1 MEIDSFII
9 DGNEIARC
17 EYDYEMDKIMKT
29 IKDCKFDNLG
39 WIGRKKR
46 IRINRSR

>member
-17 EYDYEMDKIMKT
+17 EYDNEMDKTMKM
-29 IKDCKFDNLG
+29 IKDCKFGSLG
-39 WIGRKKR
+39 GIDRKKR